1 MLKKSAPLPVSFPP
15 QALFLWG
22 KGLYIFQPKMDVGE
36 SSPQECPQMRMERGQ
51 FEHDSKGTFT
61 NPEVL
66 PCLQEALIS
75 LEEVPVA

>member
-1 MLKKSAPLPVSFPP
+1 
-15 QALFLWG
+15 
-22 KGLYIFQPKMDVGE
+22 
-36 SSPQECPQMRMERGQ
+36 MRMERGQ